1 MLLRET
7 FDWVKHRINT
17 NETDRDMA
25 DKKVTVNPANL
36 IFNQLQEM
44 ASSAS
49 AFGENEDETESPAV
63 EIRENDADGIDIEVP
78 KNGKKEKKP
87 SAGKKSKQENDD
99 KRNTLDNG
107 VQMHIRKSSYEKF
120 VRAKM
125 ALQFTMAKNITTSE
139 MIEKLI
145 EAGLPA
151 ISKGAYRIWKAENE

>member
-1 MLLRET
+1 
-7 FDWVKHRINT
+7 
-17 NETDRDMA
+17 MA

-36 IFNQLQEM
+36 IFNQLQGM
-44 ASSAS
+44 ASSAFS
-49 AFGENEDETESPAV
+49 ENEDEKASPVIDIQGNGA
-63 EIRENDADGIDIEVP
+63 EGIDIEVP

-87 SAGKKSKQENDD
+87 SAGKKTKQENDD
-99 KRNTLDNG
+99 KRKAPDNG

-151 ISKGAYRIWKAENE
+151 ISKGAYRIWKSENE